1 MEEKKRVAIITHF
14 HGSTNYGGVLQA
26 YALRKVIADMGYAA
40 EQLRYLTSSEIK
52 PEPLPTKAKNLFTTS
67 IKNAV
72 SEKQLGAFFLRAGK
86 FGITFIPRKIFNK
99 LIVSKHRALRA
110 ENFAHFNEKYVPSS
124 KVYTRNTIAESVDD
138 YDIFITGSD
147 QVWNPNW
154 FHAPYYLDF
163 VPEEKTKIA
172 YAASTAVSH
181 LTQEQYGK
189 MQPLVS
195 RFQHISVREEN
206 AVSMLQG
213 MTDKKIEWVLDPTL
227 LLSAEEW
234 NEVAAENPVKE
245 PYVFAYILGDRKD
258 NQKCA
263 TDFAK
268 KKGLKLVTFPFTAS
282 GSPRQIFF
290 GDIHSYGGPD
300 VWLSLIRDAEYVIT
314 DSFHAVVFS
323 IVYRKQ
329 FAVLKRSGDGENG
342 SMNSRMYS
350 LCKMFPEIEE
360 RIIGVDGVQ
369 VVEEEMQWDGVVSA
383 LEREKERCL
392 SWLSGA
398 CGLEQEDK

>member
-1 MEEKKRVAIITHF
+1 MNQKQNLPKRVAIITQY
-14 HGSTNYGGVLQA
+14 HGSINYGGVLQA
-26 YALRKVIADMGYAA
+26 YALRKIITDMGYKA
-40 EQLRYLTSSEIK
+40 EQLRYITSSENTA
-52 PEPLPTKAKNLFTTS
+52 PLPVRAKNLF
-67 IKNAV
+67 IKSLKDAV
-72 SEKQLGAFFLRAGK
+72 AEKQMGAFIIRTGK
-86 FGITFIPRKIFNK
+86 FGITFVPRKIFNK

-234 NEVAAENPVKE
+234 NEVAAENPVIE

-263 TDFAK
+263 KDFAK
-268 KKGLKLVTFPFTAS
+268 KKWLKLVTFPFTS
-282 GSPRQIFF
+282 SRSSPRQALF
-290 GDIHSYGGPD
+290 GDIHCYSGPD

-323 IVYRKQ
+323 IVYRKRFVILQ
-329 FAVLKRSGDGENG
+329 RSGDGEKR

-360 RIIGVDGVQ
+360 MIVGADEVDM
-369 VVEEEMQWDGVVSA
+369 VEKEIEWDGIYDA
-383 LEREKERCL
+383 LAEGKKE
-392 SWLSGA
+392 SMEWLRKK
-398 CGLEQEDK
+398 LND